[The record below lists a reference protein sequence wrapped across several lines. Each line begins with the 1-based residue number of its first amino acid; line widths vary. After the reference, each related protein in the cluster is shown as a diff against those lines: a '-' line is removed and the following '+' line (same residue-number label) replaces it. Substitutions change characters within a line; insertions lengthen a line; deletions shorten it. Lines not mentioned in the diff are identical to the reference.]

1 MAPILLSTPIPS
13 VNPSTSPVSTPLP
26 TSIPSLE
33 SSNEVTPLP
42 PITTTLAPQPEPAP
56 FIQNLT
62 AAFDSTMGAPHCYL
76 VGSSCSSDILL
87 RGVGSHGE
95 GGPEPNS
102 PNTIGS
108 CRVEEPNNSTPSSV
122 FHQDESIDQIT
133 IRTVSGD
140 FFTIGSEV
148 EVEIALWSAQDTS
161 QRTNPHKWSV
171 AHVYYASN
179 VGDDGAVVDWEYVW
193 SEVVEPGQGEHV
205 FIVRFDLVMEDEK
218 FNQAPRGSGTITQA
232 IRVNYA
238 YAQYTP
244 LQCYDENGEDVEY
257 VDVDDLMFEVSL
269 LNDGMPSTMPSWSYA
284 PRLPSSGSSSLHR
297 GYCVAVF
304 VAAVSMLIL

>member
-1 MAPILLSTPIPS
+1 M
-13 VNPSTSPVSTPLP
+13 
-26 TSIPSLE
+26 PSLE
-33 SSNEVTPLP
+33 PTYMSSTEVTSLP
-42 PITTTLAPQPEPAP
+42 PITTTLAPQPEPVP

-62 AAFDSTMGAPHCYL
+62 AAFDSTMGAPRCYL

-102 PNTIGS
+102 PNTLGS
-108 CRVEEPNNSTPSSV
+108 CRGEEPNNSTPSSV
-122 FHQDESIDQIT
+122 FHQDESIDRIT

-148 EVEIALWSAQDTS
+148 EIEIAVWSAQDTS
-161 QRTNPHKWSV
+161 KRTNPHKWSV
-171 AHVYYASN
+171 AHVYYTSN
-179 VGDDGAVVDWEYVW
+179 VGVDGAVVDWEYVW

-205 FIVRFDLVMEDEK
+205 FIVRFVLVMEDEK
-218 FNQAPRGSGTITQA
+218 FNQASSGSGTITQA

-238 YAQYTP
+238 YAQHTP
-244 LQCYDENGEDVEY
+244 LQCYGENGEDVEY

-269 LNDGMPSTMPSWSYA
+269 LNDGMPTTMPSWVYA
-284 PRLPSSGSSSLHR
+284 PRLPSSDGNSLHR

-304 VAAVSMLIL
+304 VASVLMLIL